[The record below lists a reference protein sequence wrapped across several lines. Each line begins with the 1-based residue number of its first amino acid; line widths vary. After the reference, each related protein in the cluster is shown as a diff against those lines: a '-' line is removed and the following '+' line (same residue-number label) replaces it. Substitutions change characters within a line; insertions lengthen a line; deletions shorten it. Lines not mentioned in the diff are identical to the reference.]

1 MATSLGEL
9 AVRFGL
15 ELVGDPDCCVE
26 RVATLAQAGPGALSF
41 LANPKYR
48 AQLAGTRASAVVLAA
63 ADVGRC
69 PVPALVAG
77 NPYAAYARIAQVLHP
92 AAAPVAGVHAS
103 AVVAADAVL
112 DATAEV
118 GAGAVVESGVEV
130 GPAAVIGPGC
140 VLMQGVKV
148 GAATRLLARV
158 TVYPGTVIG
167 QRCMVQAGAVLGADG
182 FGFAPDQD
190 GYVRIPQVGGLRI
203 GDDVDIGANTTIDRG
218 AIEDTVIGDGVKIDN
233 LVQVGHNV
241 RIGEHTVIA
250 GCVGISGSATI
261 GRRCMIGGKAGIA
274 GHLEI
279 GDDVAITGLTMVSR
293 SLAGPGM
300 YSSGWPALPTR
311 EWRRVVAGLR
321 RSINRKDSDE

>member
-15 ELVGDPDCCVE
+15 ELVGDPGCRIE
-26 RVATLAQAGPGALSF
+26 RVATLAQAGPGTLSF
-41 LANPKYR
+41 LANPRYR
-48 AQLAGTRASAVVLAA
+48 GQLAGTRAAAVVLAEG
-63 ADVGRC
+63 DVERC
-69 PVPALVAG
+69 PVPALVTG

-92 AAAPVAGVHAS
+92 AAAPVAGIHPA
-103 AVVAADAVL
+103 AVVADDARI

-118 GAGAVVESGVEV
+118 AAGAVIESGVEV
-130 GPAAVIGPGC
+130 GAAAVIGPGC
-140 VLMQGVKV
+140 VLMRGVRV

-158 TVYPGTVIG
+158 TVYSGTVLG
-167 QRCMVQAGAVLGADG
+167 ERCVVQAGAVLGSDG
-182 FGFAPDQD
+182 FGFAPDRD

-218 AIEDTVIGDGVKIDN
+218 SIEDTVIADGVKLDN

-241 RIGEHTVIA
+241 RIGEHTVVA
-250 GCVGISGSATI
+250 GCVGISGSSTL
-261 GRRCMIGGKAGIA
+261 GRRCMIGGKVGIA

-293 SLAGPGM
+293 SLPGPGM
-300 YSSGWPALPTR
+300 YSSGWPAQPAR
-311 EWRRVVAGLR
+311 EWRRQVAGLR
-321 RSINRKDSDE
+321 RTTNRKDSNE